1 MGFKGRENPRFGVGG
16 FPSPYVEFMK
26 FGRFFRPAAFFS
38 FLGMLF
44 PLVLNSCSQI
54 SGAINE
60 PVREYFERG
69 STVTQI
75 VSHEILSDITGA
87 PAATAQ
93 DKNGHICV
101 GSASGI
107 KVKLHV
113 NNPMNYTFTEGSNLS
128 YYLVDS
134 TSAALTDADSIS
146 LSMTSS
152 TEWELTYPAPFLT
165 AAEYGKNIS
174 VRIDLSHPET
184 GTAFPSYT
192 VPLYCNSVPPLIGNA
207 VTYTK
212 TVVATGE
219 KTYVVCFT
227 IATLSPVSQNDLQ
240 YLKIGT
246 TTIPITLSG
255 GTIIPSPANPNLH
268 SGGIPTTPTAGITY
282 QPNGTPFYVT
292 AGLSFYYE
300 TNDPVTT
307 DKAYTISLI
316 DEAGLTSSATT
327 AANSYTIAAT
337 TLIDS
342 AGNSHDGALALT
354 PPDEIK
360 LGQDE
365 DSSYAKVKIKVPT
378 TACTAS
384 GISKSVSGVT
394 VAYTVTNDAGSEIDT
409 GTTTSDRNLNL
420 APGTYTIAC
429 TATKAGYTQSITTF
443 TVQVIATKMYVSA
456 STGDDTLGNGTE
468 EYPYKTIHKADSKLP
483 SVSDAAG
490 AIRTIFVLDDLG
502 IEQHTTETPSTITIS
517 NTDCINCQNHTLTD
531 VQLSIG
537 NGCVIKN
544 ATIAGTDEYKQIVGS
559 NKELENV
566 ILAKPD
572 GVDAV
577 TGTTTK
583 LKNVTSTN
591 NNIINSAN
599 ITIKGKIVGLTLN
612 LTSSSRTLTIAGNM
626 SGSSNNKIV
635 LTNTYDT
642 VAAGHPRVFTTG
654 YSTYNTAAPS
664 TYFTSDSYG
673 IIKATVTG
681 GTEEAALAV
690 SGGSISVYTPDG
702 KLTLTRSSDSIPTA
716 GGDITIS
723 ATGTLESG
731 TDVTTETE
739 PTEFTDWDIKA
750 YYEYDYR
757 HASPSAAPTPA
768 AVPAATS
775 PLTLNF
781 PAGYPAGSYV
791 IVIFVTF
798 NGTRYSCEMV
808 VNKT

>member
-1 MGFKGRENPRFGVGG
+1 
-16 FPSPYVEFMK
+16 MK

-75 VSHEILSDITGA
+75 VSHEILSDITVA
-87 PAATAQ
+87 PAATAK

-134 TSAALTDADSIS
+134 SSATLTGADSIL

-152 TEWELTYPAPFLT
+152 TEWELTYPASFLQN
-165 AAEYGKNIS
+165 ADPGKLGADAPKLSKNIS

-192 VPLYCNSVPPLIGNA
+192 VPLYCNSVPPLIANA
-207 VTYTK
+207 LTYTK
-212 TVVATGE
+212 TDTATGL

-227 IATLSPVSQNDLQ
+227 IAPLNPLTSNDLK
-240 YLKIGT
+240 YLKIGS
-246 TTIPITLSG
+246 TTIPISVSSSTINYTDTNLRSGSITAVPSSPTYTYLPNGQPFPSG
-255 GTIIPSPANPNLH
+255 GS
-268 SGGIPTTPTAGITY
+268 SGI
-282 QPNGTPFYVT
+282 N
-292 AGLSFYYE
+292 FYYE
-300 TNDPVTT
+300 TSDLVTA

-342 AGNSHDGALALT
+342 AGNSHDGALAPT

-443 TVQVIATKMYVSA
+443 SVQVIATKVYVK
-456 STGDDTLGNGTE
+456 STGVNAPGNGTIE
-468 EYPYKTIHKADSKLP
+468 NPYKTIKYADENLP
-483 SVSDAAG
+483 SLTDAGG
-490 AIRTIFVLDDLG
+490 AVRTILVLDDLG
-502 IEQHTTETPSTITIS
+502 SEQPDTNIFS
-517 NTDCINCQNHTLTD
+517 TDCINCQNHTLTD
-531 VQLSIG
+531 VKLSIG
-537 NGCVIKN
+537 NGCVLKN
-544 ATIAGTDEYKQIVGS
+544 ATIAGSDTNKKIVGA
-559 NKELENV
+559 NKVLENV
-566 ILAKPD
+566 VLAKAD
-572 GVDAV
+572 GQEVV
-577 TGTTTK
+577 TAKVT
-583 LKNVTSTN
+583 LKNVTSSN
-591 NNIINSAN
+591 NNVINSGDV
-599 ITIKGKIVGLTLN
+599 TIKGKVIGLTFKLG
-612 LTSSSRTLTIAGNM
+612 TSSILTIDGNM
-626 SGSSNNKIV
+626 AGSSNNTIK
-635 LTNTYDT
+635 LTNLILDSPSPGT
-642 VAAGHPRVFTTG
+642 PRVFTDG
-654 YSTYNTAAPS
+654 YTSSGNTAAPS
-664 TYFTSDSYG
+664 TYFTSSDAFG
-673 IIKATVTG
+673 VIKTAEG
-681 GTEEAALAV
+681 EAALAV

-702 KLTLTRSSDSIPTA
+702 KLTLEATPNSIAST
-716 GGDITIS
+716 GDITIS
-723 ATGTLESG
+723 ATGTLEDGS
-731 TDVTTETE
+731 DVTPAGE
-739 PTEFTDWDIKA
+739 PTKFTDWDIKA

-781 PAGYPAGSYV
+781 PAGYPAGNYV

>member
-1 MGFKGRENPRFGVGG
+1 
-16 FPSPYVEFMK
+16 MK

-75 VSHEILSDITGA
+75 VSHEILSDITSA

-101 GSASGI
+101 GSASDI

-134 TSAALTDADSIS
+134 TSAALTGADSIS

-152 TEWELTYPAPFLT
+152 TEWELTYPVSFLQNADPGKVGALAPKLS
-165 AAEYGKNIS
+165 KNIS

-227 IATLSPVSQNDLQ
+227 IAPLSPVSQNDLQ

-255 GTIIPSPANPNLH
+255 GTITPSPANPNLH

-300 TNDPVTT
+300 TSDPVTT

-327 AANSYTIAAT
+327 AANSYRIADVKLA
-337 TLIDS
+337 DS
-342 AGNSHDGALALT
+342 SGTDHSGASDIYTPT
-354 PPDEIK
+354 PPAIIK
-360 LGQDE
+360 LGQEE

-394 VAYTVTNDAGSEIDT
+394 VAYTVTNDDT
-409 GTTTSDRNLNL
+409 GNEVDSGTTTSDRNLNL
-420 APGTYTIAC
+420 APGTYTIVC
-429 TATKAGYTQSITTF
+429 TATKDGYTQSTTTF
-443 TVQVIATKMYVSA
+443 SVTVIPTKMYVSA
-456 STGDDTLGNGTE
+456 LTGDDTLGNGTKE
-468 EYPYKTIHKADSKLP
+468 HPYKTIHQADTKFPLS
-483 SVSDAAG
+483 SVATAIG
-490 AIRTIFVLDDLG
+490 AVRTIYVLDDLG
-502 IEQHTTETPSTITIS
+502 SEQPDETTIT

-531 VQLSIG
+531 VKLSIG
-537 NGCVIKN
+537 NGCVVKN
-544 ATIAGTDEYKQIVGS
+544 ATIAGIDTNKIIVGS
-559 NKELENV
+559 TLGKVLENV
-566 ILAKPD
+566 ILAKTGTD
-572 GVDAV
+572 VVAV
-577 TGTTTK
+577 TGKVT
-583 LKNVTSTN
+583 LKNVSSTN
-591 NNIINSAN
+591 NNIINAN
-599 ITIKGKIVGLTLN
+599 PIIIKGKVSGLTFKLG
-612 LTSSSRTLTIAGNM
+612 TSTKLKIEGSLA
-626 SGSSNNKIV
+626 GSSNNKIV
-635 LTNTYDT
+635 LT
-642 VAAGHPRVFTTG
+642 AAAYTTFPRIFTED
-654 YSTYNTAAPS
+654 YSTYNGSVAPS
-664 TYFTSDSYG
+664 TYFKSDDYSVRKDSSSG
-673 IIKATVTG
+673 
-681 GTEEAALAV
+681 EAILKEG
-690 SGGSISVYTPDG
+690 SGASGDITVYTPDE
-702 KLTLTRSSDSIPTA
+702 KLTLTATPGTA
-716 GGDITIS
+716 TITATPVTIS
-723 ATGTLESG
+723 ATGTLEDG
-731 TDVTTETE
+731 TDVTA
-739 PTEFTDWDIKA
+739 PDAKFTGWDIRV

-757 HASPSAAPTPA
+757 HSASPSPIITPT
-768 AVPAATS
+768 TS
-775 PLTLNF
+775 PSTALNIQNEW
-781 PAGYPAGSYV
+781 PAGNYV
-791 IVIFVTF
+791 IVVNVTF
-798 NGTRYSCEMV
+798 NGTAYCQELIYTKS
-808 VNKT
+808 

>member
-1 MGFKGRENPRFGVGG
+1 
-16 FPSPYVEFMK
+16 MK

-75 VSHEILSDITGA
+75 VSHEILSVLSGAPA
-87 PAATAQ
+87 PAATAK
-93 DKNGHICV
+93 DKDGHICV
-101 GSASGI
+101 GSASDI

-134 TSAALTDADSIS
+134 TSAALTGADSIS

-152 TEWELTYPAPFLT
+152 TEWELTYPASFLT

-212 TVVATGE
+212 TVTDTGL

-227 IATLSPVSQNDLQ
+227 IAPLNPLTCNDLK
-240 YLKIGT
+240 YLKIGS
-246 TTIPITLSG
+246 TTIPISVSSS
-255 GTIIPSPANPNLH
+255 IISSADTKLNSSN
-268 SGGIPTTPTAGITY
+268 INAVTPPPGCTY
-282 QPNGTPFYVT
+282 QPNGQAFPIGVPNQ
-292 AGLSFYYE
+292 SFYYE

-342 AGNSHDGALALT
+342 AGTSHAGVST
-354 PPDEIK
+354 PPTLADEIK

-378 TACTAS
+378 SATGPVT
-384 GISKSVSGVT
+384 KSISGVT
-394 VAYTVTNDAGSEIDT
+394 VEYTVTESATPATPIFE
-409 GTTTSDRNLNL
+409 GTTTSDYNLNL
-420 APGTYTIAC
+420 APGTYTIVC
-429 TATKAGYTQSITTF
+429 TATKDGYTQSTTTF
-443 TVQVIATKMYVSA
+443 SVTVIPTKMYVSA
-456 STGDDTLGNGTE
+456 FTGDDTLGNGTE
-468 EYPYKTIHKADSKLP
+468 EYPYKTIHQADYNLP
-483 SVSDAAG
+483 SASDAGG
-490 AIRTIFVLDDLG
+490 AVRTIFVLDDLG
-502 IEQHTTETPSTITIS
+502 AEQPATTTIM

-531 VQLSIG
+531 VQLSIE
-537 NGCVIKN
+537 NGCILKN
-544 ATIAGTDEYKQIVGS
+544 ATIAGTNTLKRISGDSGLGKV
-559 NKELENV
+559 LENV
-566 ILAKPD
+566 ILAKQD
-572 GVDAV
+572 GAEVV
-577 TGTTTK
+577 TGHVT
-583 LKNVTSTN
+583 LKNVTSSN
-591 NNIINSAN
+591 NNVINSGN
-599 ITIKGKIVGLTLN
+599 VTIKGKVSGLTFKLG
-612 LTSSSRTLTIAGNM
+612 SSSMLTIEASM
-626 SGSSNNKIV
+626 SGSSNNKIE
-635 LTNTYDT
+635 LTASPIIDAPSPGT
-642 VAAGHPRVFTTG
+642 PRVFTTG
-654 YSTYNTAAPS
+654 YSTYNTANPAS
-664 TYFTSDSYG
+664 YFTSDYYG
-673 IIKATVTG
+673 IIKATVS
-681 GTEEAALAV
+681 GTAEAALAV
-690 SGGSISVYTPDG
+690 SGGSISVYTPDR
-702 KLTLTRSSDSIPTA
+702 KLTLEATPNPIPTT

-731 TDVTTETE
+731 TTVDDFDTTK
-739 PTEFTDWDIKA
+739 FTDWDIKA

-757 HASPSAAPTPA
+757 HASPTATITPA

>member
-1 MGFKGRENPRFGVGG
+1 
-16 FPSPYVEFMK
+16 MK

-75 VSHEILSDITGA
+75 VSHEILSVLSGAPAPA
-87 PAATAQ
+87 PAATAK
-93 DKNGHICV
+93 DKDGHICV
-101 GSASGI
+101 GSVSDI

-134 TSAALTDADSIS
+134 TSAALTGADSIS

-152 TEWELTYPAPFLT
+152 TEWELTYPASFLQNADPGKLG
-165 AAEYGKNIS
+165 AAAPRLSKNIS

-192 VPLYCNSVPPLIGNA
+192 VPLYCNSVPPLIANA
-207 VTYTK
+207 LTYTK
-212 TVVATGE
+212 TDTATGL

-227 IATLSPVSQNDLQ
+227 IAPLNPLTSNDLKS
-240 YLKIGT
+240 LKIGS
-246 TTIPITLSG
+246 TTIPISVSG
-255 GTIIPSPANPNLH
+255 STINYTDTNLNSGNITAVPPSP
-268 SGGIPTTPTAGITY
+268 TY
-282 QPNGTPFYVT
+282 TYLPNGQDFPIGVPNP
-292 AGLSFYYE
+292 SFYYE
-300 TNDPVTT
+300 TSDLVTA
-307 DKAYTISLI
+307 DKAYTITLV

-337 TLIDS
+337 PLIDS
-342 AGNSHDGALALT
+342 AGNSHDGALAPT

-394 VAYTVTNDAGSEIDT
+394 VAYTVTNDADSEIDT

-429 TATKAGYTQSITTF
+429 TATKAGYTQSVTTF
-443 TVQVIATKMYVSA
+443 TVQVIATKLYVK
-456 STGDDTLGNGTE
+456 STGEDIPGNGSKE
-468 EYPYKTIHKADSKLP
+468 HPYKTISYADSQFPVDSLTP
-483 SVSDAAG
+483 TG
-490 AIRTIFVLDDLG
+490 AVKTIYVLNDLAD
-502 IEQHTTETPSTITIS
+502 EQYTLTTTITIMK
-517 NTDCINCQNHTLTD
+517 TKCIDCQNHTLTD

-537 NGCVIKN
+537 NGCVVKN
-544 ATIAGTDEYKQIVGS
+544 ATIAGSDTSKKIVGDD
-559 NKELENV
+559 KVLENV
-566 ILAKPD
+566 VFAKPEGAD
-572 GVDAV
+572 VV
-577 TGTTTK
+577 TGKVT
-583 LKNVTSTN
+583 LKNVTSAN
-591 NNIINSAN
+591 NNIINSGN
-599 ITIKGKIVGLTLN
+599 VTIKGKVSGLTFKLGD
-612 LTSSSRTLTIAGNM
+612 SKKLTIAGSM
-626 SGSSNNKIV
+626 AGSSNNKIE
-635 LTNTYDT
+635 LTSTATDT

-654 YSTYNTAAPS
+654 YSTYNTANPAS
-664 TYFTSDSYG
+664 YFTSDYYG
-673 IIKATVTG
+673 IIKATVS
-681 GTEEAALAV
+681 GTAEAALAV
-690 SGGSISVYTPDG
+690 SGGSISVYTPDR
-702 KLTLTRSSDSIPTA
+702 KLTLKATPNSIAPT
-716 GGDITIS
+716 GDTTIDIS
-723 ATGTLESG
+723 ADGTLASG
-731 TDVTTETE
+731 TIVHETDD
-739 PTEFTDWDIKA
+739 EFSDWDIKA

-768 AVPAATS
+768 AVPASAT
-775 PLTLNF
+775 PFTLTF

>member
-1 MGFKGRENPRFGVGG
+1 
-16 FPSPYVEFMK
+16 MK

-75 VSHEILSDITGA
+75 VSHEILSVLSGA
-87 PAATAQ
+87 PAATAK
-93 DKNGHICV
+93 DKDGHICV
-101 GSASGI
+101 GSVSDI

-146 LSMTSS
+146 LNMTSS
-152 TEWELTYPAPFLT
+152 TEWELTYPASFLQN
-165 AAEYGKNIS
+165 ADPGKLSAVAPMLSKNIS

-192 VPLYCNSVPPLIGNA
+192 VPLYCNSVPPLIKDA

-212 TVVATGE
+212 TDATSGA
-219 KTYVVCFT
+219 KTYVVAFT
-227 IATLSPVSQNDLQ
+227 ISMSAPPINFDLK
-240 YLKIGT
+240 YLKIGET
-246 TTIPITLSG
+246 SIPITLLPG
-255 GTIIPSPANPNLH
+255 GSSMFSYAPTIPLQQASVA
-268 SGGIPTTPTAGITY
+268 TRTDV
-282 QPNGTPFYVT
+282 QPNGQPYFNTGGT
-292 AGLSFYYE
+292 SFYYE
-300 TNDPVTT
+300 TSDPVTT
-307 DKAYTISLI
+307 DRAYTISLI

-337 TLIDS
+337 PLIDS
-342 AGNSHDGALALT
+342 AGNSHAGVLAPDT
-354 PPDEIK
+354 PTTADQIK

-378 TACTAS
+378 SATGPVT
-384 GISKSVSGVT
+384 KSISGVT
-394 VAYTVTNDAGSEIDT
+394 VEYTVTNTSDSSTVAT
-409 GTTTSDRNLNL
+409 GTTTSDYNLNL
-420 APGTYTIAC
+420 APGTYTIVC
-429 TATKAGYTQSITTF
+429 TATKDGYTTSETTF
-443 TVQVIATKMYVSA
+443 SVQVIATKLYVK
-456 STGDDTLGNGTE
+456 STGEDIPGNGSKE
-468 EYPYKTIHKADSKLP
+468 HPYKTISYADSQFPVDSLTP
-483 SVSDAAG
+483 TG
-490 AIRTIFVLDDLG
+490 AVKTIYVLNDLAD
-502 IEQHTTETPSTITIS
+502 EQYTLTTTITIMK
-517 NTDCINCQNHTLTD
+517 TKCIDCQNHTLTD

-537 NGCVIKN
+537 NGCVVKN
-544 ATIAGTDEYKQIVGS
+544 ATIAGSDTSKKIVGDD
-559 NKELENV
+559 KVLENV
-566 ILAKPD
+566 VFAKPEGAD
-572 GVDAV
+572 VV
-577 TGTTTK
+577 TGKVT
-583 LKNVTSTN
+583 LKNVTSAN
-591 NNIINSAN
+591 NNIINSGD

-612 LTSSSRTLTIAGNM
+612 LTSSSKKLTIAGNM

-635 LTNTYDT
+635 LTNTSDT
-642 VAAGHPRVFTTG
+642 VTAGHPRVFTTG
-654 YSTYNTAAPS
+654 YSTYNTANPVS
-664 TYFTSDSYG
+664 YFTSDSYG

-690 SGGSISVYTPDG
+690 SGGSISVYTPDR
-702 KLTLTRSSDSIPTA
+702 KLTLEATPNSIPST
-716 GGDITIS
+716 GDTTITIS
-723 ATGTLESG
+723 ADGTLASG
-731 TDVTTETE
+731 TIVHETDD
-739 PTEFTDWDIKA
+739 EFSDWDIKA

-757 HASPSAAPTPA
+757 HASPSVAPTPA
-768 AVPAATS
+768 AVPAAAS
-775 PLTLNF
+775 PLTLTF

>member
-1 MGFKGRENPRFGVGG
+1 
-16 FPSPYVEFMK
+16 MK

-75 VSHEILSDITGA
+75 VSHEILSDITSA

-101 GSASGI
+101 GSASDI

-134 TSAALTDADSIS
+134 TSAALTGADSIS

-152 TEWELTYPAPFLT
+152 TEWELTYPASFLQN
-165 AAEYGKNIS
+165 ADPGKLSAVAPKLSKNIS

-255 GTIIPSPANPNLH
+255 GTITPSSANPNLH

-300 TNDPVTT
+300 TSDPVTT

-342 AGNSHDGALALT
+342 TGTPHAGALAPAT
-354 PPDEIK
+354 TADEIK

-378 TACTAS
+378 SATGPVT
-384 GISKSVSGVT
+384 KSISGVT
-394 VAYTVTNDAGSEIDT
+394 VDYTVTESATPATPVFE
-409 GTTTSDRNLNL
+409 GTTTSDYNLNL
-420 APGTYTIAC
+420 APGTYTIVC
-429 TATKAGYTQSITTF
+429 IATKDGYTQSTTTF
-443 TVQVIATKMYVSA
+443 LVKVIPTKMYVSA
-456 STGDDTLGNGTE
+456 LTGDDTLGNGTKE
-468 EYPYKTIHKADSKLP
+468 HPYKTIHQADTKFPLS
-483 SVSDAAG
+483 SVATAIG
-490 AIRTIFVLDDLG
+490 AVRTIYVLDDLG
-502 IEQHTTETPSTITIS
+502 SEQPDETTIT

-531 VQLSIG
+531 VKLSIG
-537 NGCVIKN
+537 NGCVVKN
-544 ATIAGTDEYKQIVGS
+544 ATIAGIDTNKIIVGS
-559 NKELENV
+559 TLGKVLENV
-566 ILAKPD
+566 VLAKTGTD
-572 GVDAV
+572 VVAV
-577 TGTTTK
+577 TGKVT
-583 LKNVTSTN
+583 LKNVSSTN
-591 NNIINSAN
+591 NNIINAN
-599 ITIKGKIVGLTLN
+599 TIIIKGKVSGLTFKLG
-612 LTSSSRTLTIAGNM
+612 TSTKLKIEGSLA
-626 SGSSNNKIV
+626 GSSNNKIV
-635 LTNTYDT
+635 LT
-642 VAAGHPRVFTTG
+642 AAAYTTFPRIFTED
-654 YSTYNTAAPS
+654 YSTYNGSVAPS
-664 TYFTSDSYG
+664 TYFKSDDYSVRKDSSSG
-673 IIKATVTG
+673 
-681 GTEEAALAV
+681 EAILKEG
-690 SGGSISVYTPDG
+690 SGASGDITVYTPDE
-702 KLTLTRSSDSIPTA
+702 KLTLTATPGTA
-716 GGDITIS
+716 TTTATPVTIS
-723 ATGTLESG
+723 ATGTLEDG
-731 TDVTTETE
+731 TDVTA
-739 PTEFTDWDIKA
+739 PDAKFTGWDIKL

-757 HASPSAAPTPA
+757 HSASPSPIITPT
-768 AVPAATS
+768 TS
-775 PLTLNF
+775 PSTALNIQNEW
-781 PAGYPAGSYV
+781 PAGNYV
-791 IVIFVTF
+791 IVVNVTF
-798 NGTRYSCEMV
+798 NGTAYCQELIYTKS
-808 VNKT
+808 

>member
-1 MGFKGRENPRFGVGG
+1 
-16 FPSPYVEFMK
+16 MK

-38 FLGMLF
+38 FLGIFF
-44 PLVLNSCSQI
+44 PLLLNSCSQI

-75 VSHEILSDITGA
+75 VSHEILSVLSGAPA
-87 PAATAQ
+87 PAATAK
-93 DKNGHICV
+93 DKDGHICV
-101 GSASGI
+101 GSVSDI

-134 TSAALTDADSIS
+134 TSATLTGADSIS

-152 TEWELTYPAPFLT
+152 TEWELTYPASFLQNADPGKLG
-165 AAEYGKNIS
+165 AAAPKLSKNIS

-192 VPLYCNSVPPLIGNA
+192 VPLYCNSVPPLIANA
-207 VTYTK
+207 LTYTK
-212 TVVATGE
+212 TDTATGL

-227 IATLSPVSQNDLQ
+227 IAPLNSLTSNDLKS
-240 YLKIGT
+240 LKIGS
-246 TTIPITLSG
+246 TTIPISVSSS
-255 GTIIPSPANPNLH
+255 IISSADTKLH
-268 SGGIPTTPTAGITY
+268 SSNINAVTPPPGCTY
-282 QPNGTPFYVT
+282 QPNGQAFPIGVPNQ
-292 AGLSFYYE
+292 SFYYE
-300 TNDPVTT
+300 TNDLVTA

-342 AGNSHDGALALT
+342 AGNSHDGVLAPAT
-354 PPDEIK
+354 PIPADQIK

-378 TACTAS
+378 SATGPVT
-384 GISKSVSGVT
+384 KSVSGVT
-394 VAYTVTNDAGSEIDT
+394 VDYTVTNTSDSSTVAT
-409 GTTTSDRNLNL
+409 GTTTSDYNLNL
-420 APGTYTIAC
+420 APGTYTIVC
-429 TATKAGYTQSITTF
+429 TATKDGYTQSETTF
-443 TVQVIATKMYVSA
+443 SVQVIATKLYVK
-456 STGDDTLGNGTE
+456 STGEDIPGNGSKE
-468 EYPYKTIHKADSKLP
+468 HPYKTISYADSQFPVDSLTP
-483 SVSDAAG
+483 TG
-490 AIRTIFVLDDLG
+490 AVKTIYVLNDLAD
-502 IEQHTTETPSTITIS
+502 EQYTLTTTTITIMK
-517 NTDCINCQNHTLTD
+517 TKCIDCQNHTLTD

-537 NGCVIKN
+537 NGCVVKN
-544 ATIAGTDEYKQIVGS
+544 ATIAGSDTSKKIVGDD
-559 NKELENV
+559 KVLENV
-566 ILAKPD
+566 VFAKPEGAD
-572 GVDAV
+572 VV
-577 TGTTTK
+577 TGKVT
-583 LKNVTSTN
+583 LKNVTSAN
-591 NNIINSAN
+591 NNIINSGD
-599 ITIKGKIVGLTLN
+599 ITIKGKIVGLTLK
-612 LTSSSRTLTIAGNM
+612 LTSSSKKLTIAGNM
-626 SGSSNNKIV
+626 SGSSNNKID
-635 LTNTYDT
+635 LTNTSDT
-642 VAAGHPRVFTTG
+642 VTAGHPRVFTTG
-654 YSTYNTAAPS
+654 YSTYNTANPAS
-664 TYFTSDSYG
+664 YFTSDYYG

-690 SGGSISVYTPDG
+690 SGGSISVYTPDR
-702 KLTLTRSSDSIPTA
+702 KLTLEATPNSIPST
-716 GGDITIS
+716 GDTTITIS

-731 TDVTTETE
+731 SDVTPTDE
-739 PTEFTDWDIKA
+739 PTKFTDWDIKA

-757 HASPSAAPTPA
+757 HASPSATITPA

-775 PLTLNF
+775 PLTLTF
-781 PAGYPAGSYV
+781 PAGYPAGNYV

>member
-1 MGFKGRENPRFGVGG
+1 
-16 FPSPYVEFMK
+16 MK

-44 PLVLNSCSQI
+44 PFLLNSCSQI

-134 TSAALTDADSIS
+134 TSAALTGADSIS
-146 LSMTSS
+146 LNMTSS
-152 TEWELTYPAPFLT
+152 TEWELTYPASFLQNADPGKLG
-165 AAEYGKNIS
+165 AADPKLSKNIS

-192 VPLYCNSVPPLIGNA
+192 VPLYCNSVPPLIKDA

-212 TVVATGE
+212 TDATSGA
-219 KTYVVCFT
+219 KTYVVAFT
-227 IATLSPVSQNDLQ
+227 ISMSAPPTNFDLK
-240 YLKIGT
+240 YLKIGET
-246 TTIPITLSG
+246 SIPITLLPG
-255 GTIIPSPANPNLH
+255 GSSMFSYAPTIPLQQA
-268 SGGIPTTPTAGITY
+268 TVATRTDF
-282 QPNGTPFYVT
+282 QPNGQPYLNTGGT
-292 AGLSFYYE
+292 SFYYE

-327 AANSYTIAAT
+327 AANSYRIADVKLA
-337 TLIDS
+337 DS
-342 AGNSHDGALALT
+342 SGTDHSGASDIYT
-354 PPDEIK
+354 PTPQAIIK
-360 LGQDE
+360 LEQEE

-429 TATKAGYTQSITTF
+429 TATKAGYTQSVTTF
-443 TVQVIATKMYVSA
+443 TVQVIATKLYVK
-456 STGDDTLGNGTE
+456 STGEDIPGNGSKE
-468 EYPYKTIHKADSKLP
+468 HPYKTISYADSQFPLS
-483 SVSDAAG
+483 SVATAIG
-490 AIRTIFVLDDLG
+490 AVRTIYVLDDLG
-502 IEQHTTETPSTITIS
+502 SEQPNETTIT

-531 VQLSIG
+531 VKLSIG
-537 NGCVIKN
+537 NGCVVKN
-544 ATIAGTDEYKQIVGS
+544 ATIAGIDTTKIIVGS
-559 NKELENV
+559 TLGKVLENV
-566 ILAKPD
+566 ILAKTGTD
-572 GVDAV
+572 VVAV
-577 TGTTTK
+577 TGKVT
-583 LKNVTSTN
+583 LKNVSSTN
-591 NNIINSAN
+591 NNIINAN
-599 ITIKGKIVGLTLN
+599 TIIIKGKVSGLTFKLG
-612 LTSSSRTLTIAGNM
+612 TSTKLKIEGSLA
-626 SGSSNNKIV
+626 GSSNNKIV
-635 LTNTYDT
+635 LDPMVSVTSASPYT
-642 VAAGHPRVFTTG
+642 FTQD
-654 YSTYNTAAPS
+654 YSTYNGSVAPS
-664 TYFTSDSYG
+664 TYFKSDDYSVRKDSTSG
-673 IIKATVTG
+673 
-681 GTEEAALAV
+681 EAILKV
-690 SGGSISVYTPDG
+690 GSGASGDITVYTPDG
-702 KLTLTRSSDSIPTA
+702 KLNITVTSGTATSTAIPVTLTVKGILEDSSEVTA
-716 GGDITIS
+716 PNTTYF
-723 ATGTLESG
+723 TG
-731 TDVTTETE
+731 
-739 PTEFTDWDIKA
+739 WDIKL

-757 HASPSAAPTPA
+757 HSASPSPIITPT
-768 AVPAATS
+768 TS
-775 PLTLNF
+775 PSTALNIQNEW
-781 PAGYPAGSYV
+781 PAGNYV
-791 IVIFVTF
+791 IVVNVTF
-798 NGTRYSCEMV
+798 NGTAYCQELIYTKS
-808 VNKT
+808 

>member
-1 MGFKGRENPRFGVGG
+1 
-16 FPSPYVEFMK
+16 MK

-75 VSHEILSDITGA
+75 VSHEILSVTTGA

-101 GSASGI
+101 GSASDI

-134 TSAALTDADSIS
+134 TSATLTDADLIS

-152 TEWELTYPAPFLT
+152 TEWELIYPALFLQN
-165 AAEYGKNIS
+165 ADPGKLGAVDPKLSKNIS

-192 VPLYCNSVPPLIGNA
+192 VPLYCNSVPPLIKDA

-212 TVVATGE
+212 TDATSGA
-219 KTYVVCFT
+219 KTYVVAFT
-227 IATLSPVSQNDLQ
+227 ISMSAPLTNFDLK
-240 YLKIGT
+240 YLKIGET
-246 TTIPITLSG
+246 SIPITLLPG
-255 GTIIPSPANPNLH
+255 GSSMFSYAPTIPLQQASVA
-268 SGGIPTTPTAGITY
+268 TRTDV
-282 QPNGTPFYVT
+282 QPNGQPYLNTGGT
-292 AGLSFYYE
+292 SFYYE
-300 TNDPVTT
+300 TSDPVTT
-307 DKAYTISLI
+307 DRAYTISLI

-342 AGNSHDGALALT
+342 AGNSHVGALAPDT
-354 PPDEIK
+354 PTSADEIK

-378 TACTAS
+378 SATGPVT
-384 GISKSVSGVT
+384 KSVSGVT
-394 VAYTVTNDAGSEIDT
+394 VDYTVTNTSDSSTVAT
-409 GTTTSDRNLNL
+409 GTTTSDYNLNL
-420 APGTYTIAC
+420 APGTYTIVC
-429 TATKAGYTQSITTF
+429 TATKDGYTTSETTF
-443 TVQVIATKMYVSA
+443 SVKVIPTKVYVK
-456 STGDDTLGNGTE
+456 STGDDTDGDGTIDH
-468 EYPYKTIHKADSKLP
+468 PYATISHADSKLP
-483 SVSDAAG
+483 ITSETPTG
-490 AIRTIFVLDDLG
+490 AVRTIYVLDDLG
-502 IEQHTTETPSTITIS
+502 TQSATI
-517 NTDCINCQNHTLTD
+517 NNADCINCQNNTLTD
-531 VQLSIG
+531 VHLNISR
-537 NGCVIKN
+537 NCVLKN
-544 ATIAGTDEYKQIVGS
+544 ATIAGTDGS
-559 NKELENV
+559 KKIAGSGTGSSGNKVLENV
-566 ILAKPD
+566 TLAKA
-572 GVDAV
+572 GVTTEEIV
-577 TGTTTK
+577 TGPTK
-583 LKNVTSTN
+583 LINVKSTEN
-591 NNIINSAN
+591 NVINGNN
-599 ITIKGKIVGLTLN
+599 ITIAGKIKGLTFTLN
-612 LTSSSRTLTIAGNM
+612 DGKTLAIEESMA
-626 SGSSNNKIV
+626 GSSGNKIV
-635 LTNTYDT
+635 LTGTISGQPSP
-642 VAAGHPRVFTTG
+642 GHPRVFTTG
-654 YSTYNTAAPS
+654 YSTYNTANPAS
-664 TYFTSDSYG
+664 YFTSDYYG
-673 IIKATVTG
+673 IIKATVS
-681 GTEEAALAV
+681 GTAEAALAV
-690 SGGSISVYTPDG
+690 SGGSISVYTPDE
-702 KLTLTRSSDSIPTA
+702 KLTLTPSSYSIPTT

-731 TDVTTETE
+731 LNVDESDT
-739 PTEFTDWDIKA
+739 TEFTDWDIKA

-768 AVPAATS
+768 AVPAAAT
-775 PLTLNF
+775 PFTLTF
-781 PAGYPAGSYV
+781 PAGYPAGNYV

-808 VNKT
+808 VNKS

>member
-1 MGFKGRENPRFGVGG
+1 
-16 FPSPYVEFMK
+16 MK

-75 VSHEILSDITGA
+75 VSHEILSVTTGA
-87 PAATAQ
+87 PAATAK

-134 TSAALTDADSIS
+134 TSVALTDADLIS

-152 TEWELTYPAPFLT
+152 TEWELTYPASFLQN
-165 AAEYGKNIS
+165 ADPGKLGAVDPKLSKNIS
-174 VRIDLSHPET
+174 VRIDLSNPET

-192 VPLYCNSVPPLIGNA
+192 VPLYCNSVPPLIKDA

-212 TVVATGE
+212 TDATSGA
-219 KTYVVCFT
+219 KTYVVAFT
-227 IATLSPVSQNDLQ
+227 ISMSAPLTNFDLK
-240 YLKIGT
+240 YLKIGET
-246 TTIPITLSG
+246 SIPITLLPG
-255 GTIIPSPANPNLH
+255 GSSMFSYAPTIPLQQASVA
-268 SGGIPTTPTAGITY
+268 TRTDV
-282 QPNGTPFYVT
+282 QPNGQPYLNTGGT
-292 AGLSFYYE
+292 SFYYE
-300 TNDPVTT
+300 TSDPVTT
-307 DKAYTISLI
+307 DRAYTISLI

-327 AANSYTIAAT
+327 AANSYRIADVKLA
-337 TLIDS
+337 DS
-342 AGNSHDGALALT
+342 SGTDHSGASDIYTPT
-354 PPDEIK
+354 PPAIIK
-360 LGQDE
+360 LGQEE
-365 DSSYAKVKIKVPT
+365 DASYAKVKIKVPT

-394 VAYTVTNDAGSEIDT
+394 VAYTVTNDASSEIDT

-429 TATKAGYTQSITTF
+429 TATKAGYTQSVTTF
-443 TVQVIATKMYVSA
+443 TVQVIATKLYVK
-456 STGDDTLGNGTE
+456 STGEDIPGNGSKE
-468 EYPYKTIHKADSKLP
+468 HPYKTISYADSQFPVDSLTP
-483 SVSDAAG
+483 TG
-490 AIRTIFVLDDLG
+490 AVKTIYVLNDLAD
-502 IEQHTTETPSTITIS
+502 EQYTLTTTITIMK
-517 NTDCINCQNHTLTD
+517 TKCIDCQNHTLTD

-537 NGCVIKN
+537 NGCVVKN
-544 ATIAGTDEYKQIVGS
+544 ATIAGSDTSKKIVGDD
-559 NKELENV
+559 KVLENV
-566 ILAKPD
+566 VFAKPEGAD
-572 GVDAV
+572 VV
-577 TGTTTK
+577 TGKVT
-583 LKNVTSTN
+583 LKNVTSAN
-591 NNIINSAN
+591 NNIINSGN
-599 ITIKGKIVGLTLN
+599 VTIKGKVSGLTFKLGD
-612 LTSSSRTLTIAGNM
+612 SKKLTIAGSM
-626 SGSSNNKIV
+626 AGSSNNKIE
-635 LTNTYDT
+635 LTSTATDT

-654 YSTYNTAAPS
+654 YGTYNTANPAS
-664 TYFTSDSYG
+664 YFTSDYYG
-673 IIKATVTG
+673 IIKTTVS
-681 GTEEAALAV
+681 GTDEAALAV
-690 SGGSISVYTPDG
+690 SGGSISVYTPDR
-702 KLTLTRSSDSIPTA
+702 KLTLNATPETA
-716 GGDITIS
+716 PITGDTIITIS
-723 ATGTLESG
+723 ATGTLENG
-731 TDVTTETE
+731 TDVTA
-739 PTEFTDWDIKA
+739 PHAKFSDWDIKA

-768 AVPAATS
+768 AVPTAAN

>member
-1 MGFKGRENPRFGVGG
+1 
-16 FPSPYVEFMK
+16 MK

-38 FLGMLF
+38 FLGIFF
-44 PLVLNSCSQI
+44 PLLLNSCSQI

-75 VSHEILSDITGA
+75 VSHEILSVTTGA
-87 PAATAQ
+87 PAATAK

-134 TSAALTDADSIS
+134 TSATLTGADSIS
-146 LSMTSS
+146 LNMTSS
-152 TEWELTYPAPFLT
+152 TEWELTYPASFLT

-212 TVVATGE
+212 TDTASGQ

-227 IATLSPVSQNDLQ
+227 IAPLNPLTSNDLK
-240 YLKIGT
+240 YLKIGS
-246 TTIPITLSG
+246 TTILISVSSS
-255 GTIIPSPANPNLH
+255 IISSADTKLNSSN
-268 SGGIPTTPTAGITY
+268 INAVTPPPGCTY
-282 QPNGTPFYVT
+282 QPNGQAFPIGVPNQ
-292 AGLSFYYE
+292 SFYYE

-342 AGNSHDGALALT
+342 AGNSHDGVLSPAT
-354 PPDEIK
+354 PIPADQIK

-378 TACTAS
+378 SATGPVT
-384 GISKSVSGVT
+384 KSISGVT
-394 VAYTVTNDAGSEIDT
+394 VEYTVTNTSDSSTVAT
-409 GTTTSDRNLNL
+409 GTTTSDYNLNL
-420 APGTYTIAC
+420 APGTYTIVC
-429 TATKAGYTQSITTF
+429 TATKDGYTTSETTF
-443 TVQVIATKMYVSA
+443 SVKVIPTKVYVK
-456 STGDDTLGNGTE
+456 STGDDTDGDGTIDH
-468 EYPYKTIHKADSKLP
+468 PYATISHADSKLP
-483 SVSDAAG
+483 ITSETPTG
-490 AIRTIFVLDDLG
+490 AVRTIYVLDDLG
-502 IEQHTTETPSTITIS
+502 TQSATI
-517 NTDCINCQNHTLTD
+517 NNADCINCQNNTLTD
-531 VQLSIG
+531 VHLNISR
-537 NGCVIKN
+537 NCVLKN
-544 ATIAGTDEYKQIVGS
+544 ATIAGTDGS
-559 NKELENV
+559 KKIAGSGTGSSGNKVLENV
-566 ILAKPD
+566 TLAKA
-572 GVDAV
+572 GVTTEEIV
-577 TGTTTK
+577 TGPTK
-583 LKNVTSTN
+583 LINVKSTEN
-591 NNIINSAN
+591 NVINGNN
-599 ITIKGKIVGLTLN
+599 ITIAGKIKGLTFTLN
-612 LTSSSRTLTIAGNM
+612 DGKTLAIEESMA
-626 SGSSNNKIV
+626 GSSGNKIV
-635 LTNTYDT
+635 LTGTISGQPSP
-642 VAAGHPRVFTTG
+642 GHPRVFTTG
-654 YSTYNTAAPS
+654 YSTYNTANPAS
-664 TYFTSDSYG
+664 YFTSDYYG
-673 IIKATVTG
+673 IIKTTVS
-681 GTEEAALAV
+681 GTAEAALAV
-690 SGGSISVYTPDG
+690 SGGSISVYTPDE
-702 KLTLTRSSDSIPTA
+702 KLTLTPSSASIPTA

-731 TDVTTETE
+731 LNVDESDT
-739 PTEFTDWDIKA
+739 TEFTDWDIKA

-781 PAGYPAGSYV
+781 PAGYPAGNYV

-798 NGTRYSCEMV
+798 NGTRYSSEIV
-808 VNKT
+808 VTKL

>member
-1 MGFKGRENPRFGVGG
+1 
-16 FPSPYVEFMK
+16 MK

-75 VSHEILSDITGA
+75 VSHEILSVTTSA
-87 PAATAQ
+87 PAATAK

-134 TSAALTDADSIS
+134 TSAALTGADSIS

-152 TEWELTYPAPFLT
+152 TEWELTYPESFLQNADPGKLGAAAPKLS
-165 AAEYGKNIS
+165 KNIS

-192 VPLYCNSVPPLIGNA
+192 VPLYCNSVPPLIANA
-207 VTYTK
+207 LTYTK
-212 TVVATGE
+212 TVTATNT

-227 IATLSPVSQNDLQ
+227 IAPLNPLTCNDLK
-240 YLKIGT
+240 YLKIGSTTIQISVSGTGIT
-246 TTIPITLSG
+246 TT
-255 GTIIPSPANPNLH
+255 NPNLH
-268 SGGIPTTPTAGITY
+268 QTSIANVPSTAAITY
-282 QPNGTPFYVT
+282 QPNGQFFPIGVPNP
-292 AGLSFYYE
+292 SFYYE

-342 AGNSHDGALALT
+342 AGNSHDGVLAPAT
-354 PPDEIK
+354 TADEIK

-378 TACTAS
+378 SATGPVT
-384 GISKSVSGVT
+384 KSISGVT
-394 VAYTVTNDAGSEIDT
+394 VDYTVTESATPATPVFE
-409 GTTTSDRNLNL
+409 GTTTSDYNLNL
-420 APGTYTIAC
+420 APGTYTIVC
-429 TATKAGYTQSITTF
+429 TATKDGYTQSVTTF
-443 TVQVIATKMYVSA
+443 TVQVIATKLYVK
-456 STGDDTLGNGTE
+456 STGEDIPGNGSKE
-468 EYPYKTIHKADSKLP
+468 HPYKTISYADSQFPVDSLTP
-483 SVSDAAG
+483 TG
-490 AIRTIFVLDDLG
+490 AVKTIYVLNDLAD
-502 IEQHTTETPSTITIS
+502 EQYTLTTTITIMK
-517 NTDCINCQNHTLTD
+517 TKCIDCQNHTLTD

-537 NGCVIKN
+537 NGCVVKN
-544 ATIAGTDEYKQIVGS
+544 ATIAGSDTSKKIVGDD
-559 NKELENV
+559 KVLENV
-566 ILAKPD
+566 VFAKPEGAD
-572 GVDAV
+572 VV
-577 TGTTTK
+577 TGKVT
-583 LKNVTSTN
+583 LKNVTSAN
-591 NNIINSAN
+591 NNIINSGD

-612 LTSSSRTLTIAGNM
+612 LTSSSKKLTIAGNM
-626 SGSSNNKIV
+626 SGSSNNKID
-635 LTNTYDT
+635 LTNPYDT
-642 VAAGHPRVFTTG
+642 VTAGHPRVFTTG
-654 YSTYNTAAPS
+654 YGTYNTANPAS
-664 TYFTSDSYG
+664 YFTSDHYG
-673 IIKATVTG
+673 IIKATVS

-731 TDVTTETE
+731 TTVDESDTTK
-739 PTEFTDWDIKA
+739 FTDWDIKA

-768 AVPAATS
+768 AVPAAAS

-781 PAGYPAGSYV
+781 PAAYPAGSYV

>member
-1 MGFKGRENPRFGVGG
+1 
-16 FPSPYVEFMK
+16 MK

-44 PLVLNSCSQI
+44 PLLLNSCSQI

-75 VSHEILSDITGA
+75 VSHEILSVLSGAPA
-87 PAATAQ
+87 PAATAK
-93 DKNGHICV
+93 DKDGHICV
-101 GSASGI
+101 GSASDI

-134 TSAALTDADSIS
+134 TSAALTGADSIS

-152 TEWELTYPAPFLT
+152 TEWELTYPALFLQNADPGKLG
-165 AAEYGKNIS
+165 AAAPKLSKNIS

-192 VPLYCNSVPPLIGNA
+192 VPLYCNSVPPLIANA
-207 VTYTK
+207 LTYTK
-212 TVVATGE
+212 TDTATGL

-227 IATLSPVSQNDLQ
+227 IAPLNPLTSNDLKS
-240 YLKIGT
+240 LKIGS
-246 TTIPITLSG
+246 TTIPISVSSSTINYTDTNLRSGSITAVPSSPTYTYLPNGQPFPSG
-255 GTIIPSPANPNLH
+255 GS
-268 SGGIPTTPTAGITY
+268 SGI
-282 QPNGTPFYVT
+282 N
-292 AGLSFYYE
+292 FYYE
-300 TNDPVTT
+300 TSDLVTA
-307 DKAYTISLI
+307 DKAYTITLV

-342 AGNSHDGALALT
+342 AGNSHDGALAPAT
-354 PPDEIK
+354 PTTTDEIK

-378 TACTAS
+378 SATGPVT
-384 GISKSVSGVT
+384 KSISGVT
-394 VAYTVTNDAGSEIDT
+394 VAYTVTNTSDSSTVAT
-409 GTTTSDRNLNL
+409 GTTTSDYNLNL

-443 TVQVIATKMYVSA
+443 SVTVIPTKMYVSA
-456 STGDDTLGNGTE
+456 LTGDDTLGNGTE
-468 EYPYKTIHKADSKLP
+468 EYPYKTIHQADYNLP
-483 SVSDAAG
+483 SASDAGG
-490 AIRTIFVLDDLG
+490 AVRTIFVLDDLG
-502 IEQHTTETPSTITIS
+502 AEQPATTTIM

-531 VQLSIG
+531 VQLSIE
-537 NGCVIKN
+537 NGCILKN
-544 ATIAGTDEYKQIVGS
+544 ATIAGTNTSKRISGDSSLGKV
-559 NKELENV
+559 LENV
-566 ILAKPD
+566 ILAKQD
-572 GVDAV
+572 GAEVVNGRV
-577 TGTTTK
+577 T
-583 LKNVTSTN
+583 LKNVTSSN
-591 NNIINSAN
+591 NNVINSGN
-599 ITIKGKIVGLTLN
+599 VTIKGKVSGLTFKLGN
-612 LTSSSRTLTIAGNM
+612 SKKLTIAGSM
-626 SGSSNNKIV
+626 AGSSNNKIE
-635 LTNTYDT
+635 LTSTVTDT
-642 VAAGHPRVFTTG
+642 VTAGHPRVFTTG
-654 YSTYNTAAPS
+654 YGTYNTAAPS
-664 TYFTSDSYG
+664 TYFTSDHYG
-673 IIKATVTG
+673 IIKTTES
-681 GTEEAALAV
+681 GTAEAALAV

-716 GGDITIS
+716 GGAITIS

-768 AVPAATS
+768 AVPAAAS

>member
-1 MGFKGRENPRFGVGG
+1 
-16 FPSPYVEFMK
+16 MK

-75 VSHEILSDITGA
+75 VSHEILSVTTSA
-87 PAATAQ
+87 PAATAK

-101 GSASGI
+101 GSVSEI

-134 TSAALTDADSIS
+134 TSATLTGADSIS

-152 TEWELTYPAPFLT
+152 TEWELTYPASFLQDADPGKLG
-165 AAEYGKNIS
+165 AAAPKLSKNIS

-212 TVVATGE
+212 TDTATGL

-227 IATLSPVSQNDLQ
+227 IAPLNPTTQNDLK
-240 YLKIGT
+240 YLKIGS
-246 TTIPITLSG
+246 TTIQISVSSS
-255 GTIIPSPANPNLH
+255 IISSADTKLH
-268 SGGIPTTPTAGITY
+268 SSNINAVTPPPGCTY
-282 QPNGTPFYVT
+282 QPNGQAFPIGVPNQ
-292 AGLSFYYE
+292 SFYYE

-342 AGNSHDGALALT
+342 TGNSHAGVLAPDT
-354 PPDEIK
+354 PTSADEIK

-365 DSSYAKVKIKVPT
+365 DSFYAKVKIKVPT
-378 TACTAS
+378 SATGPVT
-384 GISKSVSGVT
+384 KSVSGVT
-394 VAYTVTNDAGSEIDT
+394 VDYTVTNTSDSSTVAT
-409 GTTTSDRNLNL
+409 GTTTSDYNLNL
-420 APGTYTIAC
+420 APGTYTIVC
-429 TATKAGYTQSITTF
+429 IATKDGYTQSETTF
-443 TVQVIATKMYVSA
+443 SVKVIPTKVYVSA
-456 STGDDTLGNGTE
+456 SSGDDDTGNGTID
-468 EYPYKTIHKADSKLP
+468 YPYKTISHADNKLP
-483 SVSDAAG
+483 SASETPTG
-490 AIRTIFVLDDLG
+490 AVRTIYVLDDLG
-502 IEQHTTETPSTITIS
+502 SEQPNTTTIL
-517 NTDCINCQNHTLTD
+517 NADCINCQNHTLTD
-531 VQLSIG
+531 VHLNISR
-537 NGCVIKN
+537 NCVLKN
-544 ATIAGTDEYKQIVGS
+544 ATIAGTTGS
-559 NKELENV
+559 KKITGSGTGTKVLENV
-566 ILAKPD
+566 ILAKA
-572 GVDAV
+572 GVTTDEIV
-577 TGTTTK
+577 TGPTK
-583 LKNVTSTN
+583 LINVKSTEN
-591 NNIINSAN
+591 NVINGNS
-599 ITIKGKIVGLTLN
+599 I
-612 LTSSSRTLTIAGNM
+612 TIAGKINGLTFTM
-626 SGSSNNKIV
+626 LDNKTLAITSSLAGSSGNKIV
-635 LTNTYDT
+635 LNGTDLGKPS
-642 VAAGHPRVFTTG
+642 AGHPRVFTTG
-654 YSTYNTAAPS
+654 YSTYNTANPAS
-664 TYFTSDSYG
+664 YFTSDSYG

-702 KLTLTRSSDSIPTA
+702 KLTLTPSSYSIPTA

-731 TDVTTETE
+731 TTVDDSDTTK
-739 PTEFTDWDIKA
+739 FTDWDIKA

-757 HASPSAAPTPA
+757 HASPTAAPTPA

-781 PAGYPAGSYV
+781 PAGYPAGNYV

-798 NGTRYSCEMV
+798 NGTRYSSEIV
-808 VNKT
+808 VTKS